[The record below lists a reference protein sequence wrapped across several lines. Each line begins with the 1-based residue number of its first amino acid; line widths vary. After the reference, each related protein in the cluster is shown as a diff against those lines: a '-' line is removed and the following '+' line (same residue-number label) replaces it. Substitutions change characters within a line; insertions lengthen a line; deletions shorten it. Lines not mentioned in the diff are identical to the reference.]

1 MRANVGY
8 QGLDADWIRVSHAAP
23 CPICGGLD
31 DCRTHVEQEFACC
44 VLEPSEWRL
53 ANGGWLHRIERA
65 VAVGARLVRVA
76 GDRLGAGS
84 HKEPAA
90 GIIS

>member
-8 QGLDADWIRVSHAAP
+8 QGLDADWIRVSHATP

-31 DCRTHVEQEFACC
+31 DCRTHVEEEFACC

-53 ANGGWLHRIERA
+53 ANGGWLHR
-65 VAVGARLVRVA
+65 VAPAAAELGARRVRIA
-76 GDRLGAGS
+76 GERLGDAS
-84 HKEPAA
+84 P
-90 GIIS
+90 GIVS